1 MMRIEGFYADAFLKK
16 DKPGFIG
23 TSTQEGPARGK
34 REQGLLMPP
43 GRITHSSSVLS
54 ARNIGF

>member
-1 MMRIEGFYADAFLKK
+1 MQMLFEK